1 MKIGEFSDSFL
12 PIIDGVGRVVK
23 AYADTLSARKQE
35 VYVICPLDKMG
46 HRGKYNFEVVDYV
59 AHSFS
64 KGSPW
69 KIGIDQLDPHFTARM
84 KMIDLDIC
92 HSHSPVFAGQSALHY
107 ARVRNIPRVATFHSQ
122 YYDDI
127 LLATKS
133 TMLARIGTD
142 YIVNYYNLCDEVWAV
157 SEATG
162 ETLKSYGYKGKI
174 IAMPNGTDRHVL
186 HEERLEE
193 TVSKF
198 NLKRDVPILLFV
210 GQINWKK
217 NLKRIIEGCSL
228 LKKEGVDFQLVFA
241 GKGPDEDAVK
251 STVRQMDLED
261 RTVMTGHLQDTQV
274 LDCLYHLSTLFVF
287 PSIYDNAPMVL
298 REAAAMRTSAVAVKG
313 SCTAEVIE
321 DGVNGTLC
329 EDTSEDF
336 CKKVKQFLALPEET
350 RHAIEEQA
358 FETIPIKWDGPIID
372 MVMDRYQNL
381 INLYKFK
388 NRKFE

>member
-1 MKIGEFSDSFL
+1 
-12 PIIDGVGRVVK
+12 
-23 AYADTLSARKQE
+23 
-35 VYVICPLDKMG
+35 
-46 HRGKYNFEVVDYV
+46 
-59 AHSFS
+59 
-64 KGSPW
+64 
-69 KIGIDQLDPHFTARM
+69 
-84 KMIDLDIC
+84 
-92 HSHSPVFAGQSALHY
+92 
-107 ARVRNIPRVATFHSQ
+107 
-122 YYDDI
+122 
-127 LLATKS
+127 
-133 TMLARIGTD
+133 MLARIGTD
-142 YIVNYYNLCDEVWAV
+142 YVVNYYNLCDEVWAV

-162 ETLKSYGYKGKI
+162 ETLKSYGYKGQI
-174 IAMPNGTDRHVL
+174 ITMPNGTDRHVL
-186 HEERLEE
+186 HEERIEE
-193 TVSKF
+193 TVNKF
-198 NLKRDVPILLFV
+198 GLRQDVPILLFV

-228 LKKEGVDFQLVFA
+228 LKKSGVDFQLVFA
-241 GKGPDEDAVK
+241 GKGPDEEAVWQ
-251 STVRQMDLED
+251 TVRQMGLED

-298 REAAAMRTSAVAVKG
+298 REAAAMRTSAIAVKG

-321 DGVNGTLC
+321 DGINGTLC

-336 CKKVKQFLALPEET
+336 CKKVKKFLQMPESE

-372 MVMDRYQNL
+372 KVMERYQNL